1 MIKYLEIGVAMGEHA
16 EQVLRDRNIYY
27 TGIDQWKYDT
37 TMEHEK
43 NKIKNRSN
51 CDRSISGSMASLT
64 PSALL
69 REQEERATSKL
80 SEIEEKRLRK
90 AKEKQKRE

>member
-43 NKIKNRSN
+43 NKIKNWNGMMFTNRY
-51 CDRSISGSMASLT
+51 
-64 PSALL
+64 
-69 REQEERATSKL
+69 
-80 SEIEEKRLRK
+80 
-90 AKEKQKRE
+90 